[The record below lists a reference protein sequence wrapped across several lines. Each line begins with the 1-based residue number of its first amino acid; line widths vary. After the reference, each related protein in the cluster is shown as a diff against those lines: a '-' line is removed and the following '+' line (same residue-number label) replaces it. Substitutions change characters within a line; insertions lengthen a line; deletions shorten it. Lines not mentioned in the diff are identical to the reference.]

1 MGPRT
6 PIIRWITKMLG
17 KRKSFKLAGGRRG
30 AALVEFALILPLLVL
45 LVFGMIDFG
54 LLLSDHLALNQ
65 TAREAARIYAVGGT
79 PSVSNLADKFGL
91 DPSKVQATIT
101 APATPGAQVIVDLT
115 YPHGMIIFGGTK
127 NLKAEVVM
135 RRE

>member
-1 MGPRT
+1 M
-6 PIIRWITKMLG
+6 
-17 KRKSFKLAGGRRG
+17 
-30 AALVEFALILPLLVL
+30 VEFALILPLLIM

-65 TAREAARIYAVGGT
+65 TAREAARVYAVGGT

-91 DPSKVQATIT
+91 DPSKVQANIT
-101 APATPGAQVIVDLT
+101 APAAQGAQVVVDLT
-115 YPHGMIIFGGTK
+115 YPHDMIIFGGTRY
-127 NLKAEVVM
+127 LKAKVVM